1 MRENNKKERIT
12 KTRCRYDLTK
22 HGVILMVIISLLF
35 IPIFLWLMQ
44 EAYNQYYGALVMW
57 FYIGVCALVIVSLI
71 VDIILGI
78 RDYILHSAFNFCI
91 IEDRVC
97 EKFASQ
103 KSYSSMCFYIR
114 FEKCD
119 RSYLIPQENY
129 TWSEFSRV
137 CNHDVYSATN
147 IGDEFYVVARKSR
160 DRKGMWVPYMAYN
173 KKFFELSK
181 KSFENR
187 GGIWYVKK

>member
-91 IEDRVC
+91 IEDTVYN
-97 EKFASQ
+97 KFTVHKYRSGTH
-103 KSYSSMCFYIR
+103 YYIT
-114 FEKCD
+114 FD
-119 RSYLIPQENY
+119 RCTPYRIHVKNY
-129 TWSEFSRV
+129 EWSEFSRA
-137 CNHDVYSATN
+137 CNQDVYEATDV
-147 IGDEFYVVARKSR
+147 GDEFYVVARKSR